1 MNIPSTAYYSNNYT
15 TFPLRGTQIYDSI
28 VTVPSYSRV
37 YDLDDVLKQGS
48 MSDIGTKTK
57 QTDYFEQ
64 INLFSGSDPY
74 LASASI
80 ADIAE
85 RKKITWSI
93 NETTDEIT
101 LAPNKG
107 TTTENISITNDNFS
121 STPSVSISMVDYD

>member
-1 MNIPSTAYYSNNYT
+1 MNIPYTAYYYNHYVT
-15 TFPLRGTQIYDSI
+15 YPLRGTRIYDSI
-28 VTVPSYSRV
+28 VTVPSYSEV

-57 QTDYFEQ
+57 QSDYFEK
-64 INLFSGSDPY
+64 IDLFSGSDPY

-101 LAPNKG
+101 LAPNEG
-107 TTTENISITNDNFS
+107 TITENISITNDNFS